1 MKNGRHSAA
10 LRTLI
15 PADPKEWTEA
25 ICEVLEH
32 AEEVDRLADLLAD
45 DLRRNAERFAAAA
58 ERISAGHNPEDPT
71 GYSSLRDVS
80 ANIAR
85 HWAKQQSLASLI
97 RCVLGK
103 DTNKAYVKALRGGG

>member
-1 MKNGRHSAA
+1 MKNGRHSTA

-32 AEEVDRLADLLAD
+32 AEEVDRLAALIAD
-45 DLRRNAERFAAAA
+45 DLRRNADRFATTA
-58 ERISAGHNPEDPT
+58 ERIEAGHNPEDPT
-71 GYSSLRDVS
+71 GYSSLGDIS

-97 RCVLGK
+97 RCVLGRAA
-103 DTNKAYVKALRGGG
+103 NKAYVKALRDAG